1 VYCASIMRSRERL
14 LTALR
19 HEEADRV
26 PIDLGST
33 DVTGVNCLVYRELR
47 RFLGLPDRPI
57 RPLITSGSD
66 PSLFTFY
73 NMVAEVEKEVLDM
86 LHVDVISINRTL
98 EPTLGVR
105 KLSKAFINNEWQI
118 TEVEFK
124 QWYWREWDLTIEIPE
139 YIDIIED
146 RDRYTAKL
154 GAREHAVAPRRSF
167 YFDSRRFSTPLKN
180 VKGIAEVKNFNWDS
194 YKISD
199 LVLEDLRKRAEYL
212 YKNTDYGLVYFRV
225 GSIHAW
231 PQDLRG
237 WPQWLSDLRLRRA
250 LAEAILDHVMD
261 VVTYNTRKIVD
272 TIGNYVQVIGLADD
286 LGTEESPQ
294 ISVQMFKDIYKHRYE
309 IIFTYIKRYS
319 KSYTFLHSD
328 GAIYPFIKEFIDI
341 GLDILNPIQIS
352 ARGMDPE
359 KLKKEFG
366 EQLAFWGGGADTQR
380 VLPFVEP
387 EGITDHVEKLV
398 RIFAPKGGYVFAPI
412 HNIQPSTPPE
422 NIVAMFNTAY
432 KHGKYSINK

>member
-1 VYCASIMRSRERL
+1 MKSRERL

-47 RFLGLPDRPI
+47 RFFSLPSKPI
-57 RPLITSGSD
+57 RPLITGGSD

-73 NMVAEVEKEVLDM
+73 NMVAEVEKEILDT
-86 LHVDVISINRTL
+86 LHIDVISINRTL
-98 EPTLGVR
+98 EPTLDVK
-105 KLSKAFINNEWQI
+105 KLSKAFINNKWQI
-118 TEVEFK
+118 TEVKFK
-124 QWYWREWDLTIEIPE
+124 QWYWGEWDLTIEIPD
-139 YIDIIED
+139 YIDIVENG
-146 RDRYTAKL
+146 DRYIAKL
-154 GAREHAVAPRRSF
+154 GGREHAVAPRKSF

-180 VKGIAEVKNFNWDS
+180 VKDIAEVKDFNWDS

-199 LVLEDLRKRAEYL
+199 LVLEDLRRRAEHL
-212 YKNTDYGLVYFRV
+212 YKNTDYGLVYFRL

-237 WPQWLSDLRLRRA
+237 WTQWLSDLRLRRA
-250 LAEAILDHVMD
+250 LAEAILDQVMD
-261 VVTYNTRKIVD
+261 VVMYNTRRIVD
-272 TIGNYVQVIGLADD
+272 AVGHYVQVIGLADD

-294 ISVQMFKDIYKHRYE
+294 ISVQIFNDIYKHRYE
-309 IIFTYIKRYS
+309 TIFTYIKRYS

-328 GAIYPFIKEFIDI
+328 GAIYPYIKELIDV

-352 ARGMDPE
+352 AKGMDPE

-366 EQLAFWGGGADTQR
+366 EQLTFWGGSANTQHI
-380 VLPFVEP
+380 LPFVEP
-387 EGITDHVEKLV
+387 EGVIEHVRKLIE
-398 RIFAPKGGYVFAPI
+398 IFAPGGGYVFAPI
-412 HNIQPSTPPE
+412 HNIQPNTPLE
-422 NIVAMFNTAY
+422 NIVAMFKTAY
-432 KHGKYSINK
+432 NHGKYPIKQIG